1 MVSARPRLMVP
12 AVLGLFV
19 VGAPP
24 VLAQDGESRVA
35 VTISES
41 GCEPSSL
48 SVAAGPVVFEIT
60 NFGGGVGEFEI
71 LQGDF
76 VIDEV
81 ENIVPT
87 FQNNLVSRLDGG
99 DYQLICFSIQAPRG
113 TLGVTGGPAGTRPP
127 SGVVDPDT
135 LAAYQAEYETYVR
148 AQGGAFAEAVAG
160 FVAAIQAGDL
170 DAAKALYAPSRVG
183 WESIEPV
190 AELFSDLD
198 QAMDFREE
206 DFAAGV
212 DDPAFTGYHRIE
224 RLLWVDGA
232 SGDIGTLADQLLANA
247 NDLSQRLQTLSI
259 DPYQMTQGAG
269 ALIDEVAQTKMTGE
283 EDRYSGT
290 DLWSIRAN
298 IDGSKRI
305 VDIVRP
311 SLAAA
316 DADYL
321 ARVDAAFA
329 AVDAITDTYRTSDGF
344 QPWSAITPEDVTR
357 AAERHLDPARLIT
370 LVVGDLDATRSGLE
384 ALGLGEPVIWS
395 PSTV

>member
-1 MVSARPRLMVP
+1 MVSTRRSILVP
-12 AVLGLFV
+12 ALVASLG
-19 VGAPP
+19 VGVAPAS
-24 VLAQDGESRVA
+24 AQDAASRVA
-35 VTISES
+35 LTISES
-41 GCEPSSL
+41 GCEPSAL
-48 SVAAGPVVFEIT
+48 SVPAGPVVFEVT

-71 LQGDF
+71 LRDDF

-99 DYQLICFSIQAPRG
+99 EYQLVCFDIQAPRG
-113 TLGVTGGPAGTRPP
+113 TLSVTGGPAGTRPP
-127 SGVVDPDT
+127 SALVGADT
-135 LAAYQAEYETYVR
+135 LLAYQAEYETYVR
-148 AQGGAFAEAVAG
+148 AQGAAFAEGVAG
-160 FVAAIQAGDL
+160 FVAAIKAGEL
-170 DAAKALYAPSRVG
+170 DTARELYAPSRVG

-206 DFAAGV
+206 DFAGGV
-212 DDPAFTGYHRIE
+212 DDPDFTGFHRIE

-232 SGDIGTLADQLLANA
+232 SGDMTALADRLLADA
-247 NDLSQRLQTLSI
+247 NDLAGRLGSLSI
-259 DPYQMTQGAG
+259 DAYQMAQGAG

-311 SLAAA
+311 SLVAI
-316 DADYL
+316 DAGYL
-321 ARVDAAFA
+321 ERLDDAFA
-329 AVDAITDTYRTSDGF
+329 AVDVLIDRYRTEGGF
-344 QPWSAITPEDVTR
+344 QPFSAITPEDLT
-357 AAERHLDPARLIT
+357 AMQASLA
-370 LVVGDLDATRSGLE
+370 GLSE
-384 ALGLGEPVIWS
+384 LLGQLAGTLGLS
-395 PSTV
+395 A

>member
-1 MVSARPRLMVP
+1 MVTARTRVLVP
-12 AVLGLFV
+12 ALAGLLV
-19 VGAPP
+19 TGGAPT
-24 VLAQDGESRVA
+24 LAQDAETRVA

-41 GCEPSSL
+41 GCEPSTL
-48 SVAAGPVVFEIT
+48 SVPAGPVVFEIT

-71 LQGDF
+71 LRDDF

-99 DYQLICFSIQAPRG
+99 EYGLICFSIQAPRG
-113 TLGVTGGPAGTRPP
+113 TLSVTGGPAGSRPP
-127 SGVVDPDT
+127 SGVVDADT

-148 AQGGAFAEAVAG
+148 AQGTTFAEAVAG
-160 FVAAIQAGDL
+160 FVTAIEAGDL
-170 DAAKALYAPSRVG
+170 ETAKTLYAPSRIG

-232 SGDIGTLADQLLANA
+232 SGDLDALADQLLANA
-247 NDLSQRLQTLSI
+247 NDLAQRLQSLSI

-290 DLWSIRAN
+290 DLWSIQAN
-298 IDGSKRI
+298 IDGSQRI

-316 DADYL
+316 DQGYL
-321 ARVDAAFA
+321 DRLDAAFA
-329 AVDAITDTYRTSDGF
+329 AVNAVTDRYRTDDGF
-344 QPWSAITPEDVTR
+344 QAFSAIAPEDITAMQ
-357 AAERHLDPARLIT
+357 AALAGLSELLGQ
-370 LVVGDLDATRSGLE
+370 LSGT
-384 ALGLGEPVIWS
+384 LGLS
-395 PSTV
+395 A